1 MVSTEA
7 KSYIGRALYKY
18 LAPSSPNP
26 FSRRRRG
33 TKSLAPL
40 TLWVRGWG

>member
-1 MVSTEA
+1 MYA
-7 KSYIGRALYKY
+7 GRGKALYKY

-33 TKSLAPL
+33 IKSLAPFS
-40 TLWVRGWG
+40 LWERGWG

>member
-1 MVSTEA
+1 MSTEA

-26 FSRRRRG
+26 FSPWSWG

-40 TLWVRGWG
+40 TLWERGWG

>member
-1 MVSTEA
+1 M
-7 KSYIGRALYKY
+7 YKY

-33 TKSLAPL
+33 TKSLAPFSP
-40 TLWVRGWG
+40 WERGWGRGQNLAQEWVSR